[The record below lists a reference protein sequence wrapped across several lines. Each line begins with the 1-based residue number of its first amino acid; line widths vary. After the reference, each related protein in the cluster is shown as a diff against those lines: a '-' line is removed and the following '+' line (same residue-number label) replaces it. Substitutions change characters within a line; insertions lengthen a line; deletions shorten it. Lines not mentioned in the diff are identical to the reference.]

1 MKKRLCTLL
10 LALLMLLSIVPGQCF
25 AEEAGAAAAPAAL
38 APEILFV
45 ECDGNAPPMLLADPS
60 DADVTQ
66 LANQLKTYGIQ
77 QTATYTPAGGTTLT
91 EAEIAALGQDVGRV
105 IVQSGTAAYTWRYTG
120 YTGPD
125 EAGVYTLS
133 FTLVTISDWGAL
145 KERLAAK
152 VAAGAVTI
160 TETITADSELPE
172 KFLASWPASAGQ
184 NATEGNEGQT
194 LTYQGSTAAKQS
206 DGRYVY
212 TLSYNLDT
220 LHKSIASAGAA
231 LRQYMKQRNEA
242 VTIQLKCAASTDDAQ
257 KFMGDIMTEATK
269 HTGESTE
276 GDYLRWQYGGYEG
289 IISMMQSGETT
300 TFTFSYNISY
310 YTTSEQETE
319 MDTFARNFVGSDAI
333 KKAATPY
340 DKIKAIYDW
349 LCTNV
354 VYDYTNLNSP
364 EYMLKH
370 TAYAAAINHTAVC
383 QGYAVLF
390 YRLAL
395 ECGIDARVIAGKG
408 KGANGWED
416 HAWNIVKL
424 GGNYYLLDAT
434 WDAGK
439 TPMYYQYFLKGRDAG
454 LFPNHNPY
462 YNEMV
467 GTQYFGNEYDYTA
480 LGVSSTNYDP
490 QTAVSEQY
498 DLNGGGFD
506 ISDLQCLFEYLSTGT
521 VSSGTIDKTKAD
533 VNKDGQVNILDY
545 QALYEAYKVWV
556 SKAA

>member
-1 MKKRLCTLL
+1 
-10 LALLMLLSIVPGQCF
+10 MLLSIVPGQCF
-25 AEEAGAAAAPAAL
+25 AEEEGAAAAPAAL

-45 ECDGNAPPMLLADPS
+45 ECDGNAPPMLLAGPS

-77 QTATYTPAGGTTLT
+77 QTATYTPAEGTTLT
-91 EAEIAALGQDVGRV
+91 EAEIAALGQDVGRF

-289 IISMMQSGETT
+289 TISMMQSGETT
-300 TFTFSYNISY
+300 IPNFIIV
-310 YTTSEQETE
+310 YTYPKS
-319 MDTFARNFVGSDAI
+319 
-333 KKAATPY
+333 
-340 DKIKAIYDW
+340 
-349 LCTNV
+349 
-354 VYDYTNLNSP
+354 
-364 EYMLKH
+364 
-370 TAYAAAINHTAVC
+370 
-383 QGYAVLF
+383 
-390 YRLAL
+390 
-395 ECGIDARVIAGKG
+395 
-408 KGANGWED
+408 
-416 HAWNIVKL
+416 
-424 GGNYYLLDAT
+424 LD
-434 WDAGK
+434 
-439 TPMYYQYFLKGRDAG
+439 L
-454 LFPNHNPY
+454 
-462 YNEMV
+462 
-467 GTQYFGNEYDYTA
+467 
-480 LGVSSTNYDP
+480 
-490 QTAVSEQY
+490 
-498 DLNGGGFD
+498 
-506 ISDLQCLFEYLSTGT
+506 
-521 VSSGTIDKTKAD
+521 
-533 VNKDGQVNILDY
+533 
-545 QALYEAYKVWV
+545 
-556 SKAA
+556 

>member
-1 MKKRLCTLL
+1 
-10 LALLMLLSIVPGQCF
+10 MLLSIVPGQCF
-25 AEEAGAAAAPAAL
+25 AEEEGAAAAPAAL

-45 ECDGNAPPMLLADPS
+45 ECDGNAPPMLLAGPS

-77 QTATYTPAGGTTLT
+77 QTATYTPAEGTTLT
-91 EAEIAALGQDVGRV
+91 EAEIAALGQDVGGF

-125 EAGVYTLS
+125 EAGVYILS

-206 DGRYVY
+206 DGSYVY

-231 LRQYMKQRNEA
+231 LRQYMKKRNEA

-276 GDYLRWQYGGYEG
+276 GDYLRWQYRGYEG
-289 IISMMQSGETT
+289 TISMMQSGETT

-319 MDTFARNFVGSDAI
+319 MDAFARNFVGSDAI

-340 DKIKAIYDW
+340 DKVKAIYDW

-354 VYDYTNLNSP
+354 VYDHKNLNDHA
-364 EYMLKH
+364 YMLKH

-434 WDAGK
+434 WDATK
-439 TPMYYQYFLKGRDAG
+439 ELYQKPVKYDWFLKGSES
-454 LFPNHNPY
+454 FTSHNP
-462 YNEMV
+462 
-467 GTQYFGNEYDYTA
+467 GTEQDTYDYTA

-506 ISDLQCLFEYLSTGT
+506 ISDLQYLFEYLSTGT
-521 VSSGTIDKTKAD
+521 VSSIDTKKAD

>member
-1 MKKRLCTLL
+1 MKKRLGTLL
-10 LALLMLLSIVPGQCF
+10 LALLMLLSVVPGQCF
-25 AEEAGAAAAPAAL
+25 AEEAAVL
-38 APEILFV
+38 APEVLFV
-45 ECDGNAPPMLLADPS
+45 ECDGNAPPMLLAGPS

-66 LANQLKTYGIQ
+66 LANQLKIYGIQ
-77 QTATYTPAGGTTLT
+77 QTATYTPAEGTTLT
-91 EAEIAALGQDVGRV
+91 EAEIAALGQDVGRF

-133 FTLVTISDWGAL
+133 FTLVTISNWGAL

-206 DGRYVY
+206 DGSYVY

-289 IISMMQSGETT
+289 TISMMQSGETT

-333 KKAATPY
+333 KKAATTY
-340 DKIKAIYDW
+340 DKVKAIYDW

-354 VYDYTNLNSP
+354 VYDHRNLNSP

-434 WDAGK
+434 WDATK
-439 TPMYYQYFLKGRDAG
+439 ELYQKPAKYDWFLKGSES
-454 LFPNHNPY
+454 FTSHNP
-462 YNEMV
+462 
-467 GTQYFGNEYDYTA
+467 GTEQDTYDYTA

-506 ISDLQCLFEYLSTGT
+506 ISDLQYLFEYLSTGT
-521 VSSGTIDKTKAD
+521 VSSIDTKKAD

>member
-1 MKKRLCTLL
+1 MKKRLGTLL

-25 AEEAGAAAAPAAL
+25 AEEAAVLVVPTVFEEIRESLTAPLLYENPQNAESAESTVISALNAAH
-38 APEILFV
+38 
-45 ECDGNAPPMLLADPS
+45 
-60 DADVTQ
+60 DAG
-66 LANQLKTYGIQ
+66 KTSE
-77 QTATYTPAGGTTLT
+77 TVTYTAVNGQSRADAEAFGESIGGNSRCVYTSDNYVDYSCWRMDTCTSAGG
-91 EAEIAALGQDVGRV
+91 
-105 IVQSGTAAYTWRYTG
+105 SNYTMT
-120 YTGPD
+120 
-125 EAGVYTLS
+125 
-133 FTLVTISDWGAL
+133 FKLVTITGWGHIPGNIPANDPRKTVKANGEIPEAFL
-145 KERLAAK
+145 KVYGAMAGSLTK
-152 VAAGAVTI
+152 VSEDQYLTYGLSTYTSNFTYTI
-160 TETITADSELPE
+160 TFAP
-172 KFLASWPASAGQ
+172 
-184 NATEGNEGQT
+184 
-194 LTYQGSTAAKQS
+194 
-206 DGRYVY
+206 
-212 TLSYNLDT
+212 
-220 LHKSIASAGAA
+220 
-231 LRQYMKQRNEA
+231 
-242 VTIQLKCAASTDDAQ
+242 VT
-257 KFMGDIMTEATK
+257 
-269 HTGESTE
+269 
-276 GDYLRWQYGGYEG
+276 
-289 IISMMQSGETT
+289 
-300 TFTFSYNISY
+300 Y
-310 YTTSEQETE
+310 YTTSAQVAAELRTAMKNRKKTVVLYMHPTDGVDLGGVAEAAMAHTGAPTGGDYLKWQYAGYGASALSWSYGGSNPQCFMITYNITGYYTDTTQEYAV
-319 MDTFARNFVGSDAI
+319 DTFVTEFKNSTAI
-333 KKAATPY
+333 QSATDDY
-340 DKIKAIYDW
+340 EKIKAIYDW

-434 WDAGK
+434 WDATK
-439 TPMYYQYFLKGRDAG
+439 ELYQKPAKYDWFLKGSES
-454 LFPNHNPY
+454 FTSHNP
-462 YNEMV
+462 
-467 GTQYFGNEYDYTA
+467 GTEQDTYDYTA

-506 ISDLQCLFEYLSTGT
+506 ISDLQYLFEYLSTGT
-521 VSSGTIDKTKAD
+521 VSSIDTKKAD

>member
-1 MKKRLCTLL
+1 MKKRLGTLL

-45 ECDGNAPPMLLADPS
+45 ECDGNAPPMLLAGPS

-77 QTATYTPAGGTTLT
+77 QTATYTPAEGTTLT
-91 EAEIAALGQDVGRV
+91 EAEIAALGQDVGRF

-152 VAAGAVTI
+152 VAAGTVTI

-206 DGRYVY
+206 NGSYVY

-276 GDYLRWQYGGYEG
+276 GDYLRWQYRGYEG
-289 IISMMQSGETT
+289 TISMMQSGETT

-319 MDTFARNFVGSDAI
+319 MDAFARNFVGSDAL

-340 DKIKAIYDW
+340 EKVKAIYDW

-354 VYDYTNLNSP
+354 VYDHKNLNDHA
-364 EYMLKH
+364 YMLKH

-408 KGANGWED
+408 EGAKGWED

-434 WDAGK
+434 WDATK
-439 TPMYYQYFLKGRDAG
+439 ELYQKPAKYDWFLKGSES
-454 LFPNHNPY
+454 FTSHNP
-462 YNEMV
+462 
-467 GTQYFGNEYDYTA
+467 GTEQDTYDYTA
-480 LGVSSTNYDP
+480 LGVSSSNYDP
-490 QTAVSEQY
+490 KTAVSEQY

-506 ISDLQCLFEYLSTGT
+506 ISDLQCLFEHL
-521 VSSGTIDKTKAD
+521 SGTLAETIDMEKAD
-533 VNKDGQVNILDY
+533 VNGDGQVNILDY

>member
-1 MKKRLCTLL
+1 M
-10 LALLMLLSIVPGQCF
+10 
-25 AEEAGAAAAPAAL
+25 
-38 APEILFV
+38 
-45 ECDGNAPPMLLADPS
+45 
-60 DADVTQ
+60 
-66 LANQLKTYGIQ
+66 
-77 QTATYTPAGGTTLT
+77 T
-91 EAEIAALGQDVGRV
+91 EAEIAALGQDVGRF

-152 VAAGAVTI
+152 VAAGTVTI

-206 DGRYVY
+206 DGSYVY

-276 GDYLRWQYGGYEG
+276 GDYLRWQYRGYEG
-289 IISMMQSGETT
+289 TISMMQSGETT

-340 DKIKAIYDW
+340 DKVKAIYDW

-354 VYDYTNLNSP
+354 VYDDTNLNSP

-408 KGANGWED
+408 EGAKGWED

-467 GTQYFGNEYDYTA
+467 GTQYFGDEYDYTD
-480 LGVSSTNYDP
+480 LGVSSSNYDP
-490 QTAVSEQY
+490 KTAVSEQY

-521 VSSGTIDKTKAD
+521 VSSIDTKKAD
-533 VNKDGQVNILDY
+533 VNGDGQVNILDY

>member
-25 AEEAGAAAAPAAL
+25 AEEEGVAAAPAAL

-45 ECDGNAPPMLLADPS
+45 ECDGNAPPMLLAGPS

-77 QTATYTPAGGTTLT
+77 QTATYTPAEGTTLT
-91 EAEIAALGQDVGRV
+91 EAEIAALGQDVGRF

-206 DGRYVY
+206 DGSYVY

-289 IISMMQSGETT
+289 TISMMQSGETT

-340 DKIKAIYDW
+340 DKVKAIYDW

-434 WDAGK
+434 WDATK
-439 TPMYYQYFLKGRDAG
+439 ELYQKPAKYDWFLKGSES
-454 LFPNHNPY
+454 FTSHNP
-462 YNEMV
+462 
-467 GTQYFGNEYDYTA
+467 GTEQDTYDYTA
-480 LGVSSTNYDP
+480 LGISSTNYDP

-506 ISDLQCLFEYLSTGT
+506 ISDLQYLFEYLSTGK
-521 VSSGTIDKTKAD
+521 VSSGTIDTTKAD

>member
-1 MKKRLCTLL
+1 MKKRLGTLL

-25 AEEAGAAAAPAAL
+25 AEEAAVLVVPTVFEEIRESFTAPLLYENQQNAESAESTVISALNAAHDAGKTSETVTYAA
-38 APEILFV
+38 V
-45 ECDGNAPPMLLADPS
+45 NGQS
-60 DADVTQ
+60 RADVE
-66 LANQLKTYGIQ
+66 AFGESI
-77 QTATYTPAGGTTLT
+77 GGN
-91 EAEIAALGQDVGRV
+91 
-105 IVQSGTAAYTWRYTG
+105 SSC
-120 YTGPD
+120 
-125 EAGVYTLS
+125 VYTS
-133 FTLVTISDWGAL
+133 DNYADYSCWRMDNCTFAEGSYTMTFTLVTITGWGYIPGHIPADDPKTTVQANGEIPEAFL
-145 KERLAAK
+145 EVYGAMAGSLTKVSENQYLTYGLSTYTSNFTYTITFAPVTYYTTSAQ
-152 VAAGAVTI
+152 VAA
-160 TETITADSELPE
+160 ELRTAMKNRE
-172 KFLASWPASAGQ
+172 KTVVLYMHPTDGVDLGGVA
-184 NATEGNEGQT
+184 E
-194 LTYQGSTAAKQS
+194 AAM
-206 DGRYVY
+206 
-212 TLSYNLDT
+212 
-220 LHKSIASAGAA
+220 A
-231 LRQYMKQRNEA
+231 
-242 VTIQLKCAASTDDAQ
+242 
-257 KFMGDIMTEATK
+257 
-269 HTGESTE
+269 HTGAPTE
-276 GDYLRWQYGGYEG
+276 GDYLKWQYAGYGASTLSWSYGGSNPQCFM
-289 IISMMQSGETT
+289 IT
-300 TFTFSYNISY
+300 YNITGY
-310 YTTSEQETE
+310 YTDTTQEYAV
-319 MDTFARNFVGSDAI
+319 DTFVTEFKNSTAI
-333 KKAATPY
+333 QSATDDY
-340 DKIKAIYDW
+340 EKVKAIYDW

-434 WDAGK
+434 WDATK
-439 TPMYYQYFLKGRDAG
+439 ELYQKPAKYDWFLKGSES
-454 LFPNHNPY
+454 FTSHNP
-462 YNEMV
+462 
-467 GTQYFGNEYDYTA
+467 GTEQDTYDYTA

-506 ISDLQCLFEYLSTGT
+506 ISDLQYLFEYLSTGK
-521 VSSGTIDKTKAD
+521 VSSGTIDTTKTD

>member
-25 AEEAGAAAAPAAL
+25 AEEAAVLVVPTVFEEIRESLTAPLLYENPQNAESAESTVISALNAAH
-38 APEILFV
+38 
-45 ECDGNAPPMLLADPS
+45 
-60 DADVTQ
+60 DAG
-66 LANQLKTYGIQ
+66 KTSE
-77 QTATYTPAGGTTLT
+77 TVTYTAVNGQSRADAEAFGESIGGNSRCVYTSDNYVDYSCWRMDTCTSAGG
-91 EAEIAALGQDVGRV
+91 
-105 IVQSGTAAYTWRYTG
+105 SNYTMT
-120 YTGPD
+120 
-125 EAGVYTLS
+125 
-133 FTLVTISDWGAL
+133 FKLVTITGWGHIPGNIPANDPRKTVKANGEIPEAFL
-145 KERLAAK
+145 KVYGAMAGSLTKVSEDQYLTYGLSTYTSNFTYTITFAPVTYYTTSAQ
-152 VAAGAVTI
+152 VAA
-160 TETITADSELPE
+160 ELRTAMKNRKKTVVLYMHPTDGVDLGGVAE
-172 KFLASWPASAGQ
+172 
-184 NATEGNEGQT
+184 
-194 LTYQGSTAAKQS
+194 AAM
-206 DGRYVY
+206 
-212 TLSYNLDT
+212 
-220 LHKSIASAGAA
+220 A
-231 LRQYMKQRNEA
+231 
-242 VTIQLKCAASTDDAQ
+242 
-257 KFMGDIMTEATK
+257 
-269 HTGESTE
+269 HTGAPTE
-276 GDYLRWQYGGYEG
+276 GDYLKWQYAGYGASALSWSYGGSNPQCFM
-289 IISMMQSGETT
+289 IT
-300 TFTFSYNISY
+300 YNITGY
-310 YTTSEQETE
+310 YTDTTQEYAV
-319 MDTFARNFVGSDAI
+319 DTFVTEFKNSTAI
-333 KKAATPY
+333 QSATDDY
-340 DKIKAIYDW
+340 EKIKAIYDW

-434 WDAGK
+434 WDATK
-439 TPMYYQYFLKGRDAG
+439 ELYQKPAKYDWFLKGSES
-454 LFPNHNPY
+454 FTSHNP
-462 YNEMV
+462 
-467 GTQYFGNEYDYTA
+467 GTEQDTYDYTA

-506 ISDLQCLFEYLSTGT
+506 ISDLQYLFEYLSTGT
-521 VSSGTIDKTKAD
+521 VSSIDTKKAD

>member
-1 MKKRLCTLL
+1 
-10 LALLMLLSIVPGQCF
+10 MLLSIVPGQCF

-45 ECDGNAPPMLLADPS
+45 ECDGNAPPMLLAGPS

-66 LANQLKTYGIQ
+66 LANQLKIYGIQ

-184 NATEGNEGQT
+184 NATEGNEGKT

-340 DKIKAIYDW
+340 DKVKAIYDW

-434 WDAGK
+434 WDATK
-439 TPMYYQYFLKGRDAG
+439 ELYQKPAKYDWFLKGSES
-454 LFPNHNPY
+454 FTSHNP
-462 YNEMV
+462 
-467 GTQYFGNEYDYTA
+467 GTEQDTYDYTA

-506 ISDLQCLFEYLSTGT
+506 ISDLQYLFEYLSTGT

-556 SKAA
+556 SEAA

>member
-25 AEEAGAAAAPAAL
+25 AEEEGAAAAPAAL

-45 ECDGNAPPMLLADPS
+45 ECDGNAPPMLLAGPS

-77 QTATYTPAGGTTLT
+77 QTATYTPAEGTTLT
-91 EAEIAALGQDVGRV
+91 EAEIAALGQDVGGF

-125 EAGVYTLS
+125 EAGVYILS

-206 DGRYVY
+206 DGSYVY

-231 LRQYMKQRNEA
+231 LRQYMKKRNEA

-276 GDYLRWQYGGYEG
+276 GDYLRWQYRGYEG
-289 IISMMQSGETT
+289 TISMMQSGETT

-319 MDTFARNFVGSDAI
+319 MDAFARNFVGSDAI

-340 DKIKAIYDW
+340 DKVKAIYDW

-354 VYDYTNLNSP
+354 VYDHKNLNDHA
-364 EYMLKH
+364 YMLKH

-434 WDAGK
+434 WDATK
-439 TPMYYQYFLKGRDAG
+439 ELYQKPVKYDWFLKGSES
-454 LFPNHNPY
+454 FTSHNP
-462 YNEMV
+462 
-467 GTQYFGNEYDYTA
+467 GTEQDTYDYTA

-506 ISDLQCLFEYLSTGT
+506 ISDLQYLFEYLSTGT
-521 VSSGTIDKTKAD
+521 VSSIDTKKAD

>member
-1 MKKRLCTLL
+1 MKKRLGTLL

-25 AEEAGAAAAPAAL
+25 AEEAAVLVVPTVFEEIRESLTAPLLYENPQNAESAESTVISALNAAH
-38 APEILFV
+38 
-45 ECDGNAPPMLLADPS
+45 
-60 DADVTQ
+60 DAG
-66 LANQLKTYGIQ
+66 KTSE
-77 QTATYTPAGGTTLT
+77 TVTYTAVNGQSRADAEAFGESIGGNSRCVYTSDNYVDYSCWRMDTCTSAGG
-91 EAEIAALGQDVGRV
+91 
-105 IVQSGTAAYTWRYTG
+105 SNYTMT
-120 YTGPD
+120 
-125 EAGVYTLS
+125 
-133 FTLVTISDWGAL
+133 FKLVTITGWGHIPGNIPANDPRKTVKANGEIPEAFL
-145 KERLAAK
+145 KVYGAMAGSLTKVSEDQYLTYGLSTYTSNFTYTITFAPVTYYTTSAQ
-152 VAAGAVTI
+152 VAA
-160 TETITADSELPE
+160 ELCTAMKNRKKTVVLYMHPTDGVDLGGVAE
-172 KFLASWPASAGQ
+172 
-184 NATEGNEGQT
+184 
-194 LTYQGSTAAKQS
+194 AAM
-206 DGRYVY
+206 
-212 TLSYNLDT
+212 
-220 LHKSIASAGAA
+220 A
-231 LRQYMKQRNEA
+231 
-242 VTIQLKCAASTDDAQ
+242 
-257 KFMGDIMTEATK
+257 
-269 HTGESTE
+269 HTGAPTE
-276 GDYLRWQYGGYEG
+276 GDYLKWQYAGYGASALSWSYGGSNPQCFM
-289 IISMMQSGETT
+289 IT
-300 TFTFSYNISY
+300 YNITGY
-310 YTTSEQETE
+310 YTDTTQEYAV
-319 MDTFARNFVGSDAI
+319 DTFVTEFKNSTAI
-333 KKAATPY
+333 QSATDDY
-340 DKIKAIYDW
+340 EKIKAIYDW

-434 WDAGK
+434 WDATK
-439 TPMYYQYFLKGRDAG
+439 ELYQKPAKYDWFLKGSES
-454 LFPNHNPY
+454 FTSHNP
-462 YNEMV
+462 
-467 GTQYFGNEYDYTA
+467 GTEQDTYDYTA

-506 ISDLQCLFEYLSTGT
+506 ISDLQYLFEYLSTGT
-521 VSSGTIDKTKAD
+521 VSSIDTKKAD

>member
-25 AEEAGAAAAPAAL
+25 AEEAAVL
-38 APEILFV
+38 APEVLFV
-45 ECDGNAPPMLLADPS
+45 ECDGNAPPMLLAGPS

-66 LANQLKTYGIQ
+66 LANQLKIYGIQ
-77 QTATYTPAGGTTLT
+77 QTATYTPAEGTTLT
-91 EAEIAALGQDVGRV
+91 EAEIAALGQDVGRF

-120 YTGPD
+120 YTGPN

-152 VAAGAVTI
+152 VAAGAVAI

-172 KFLASWPASAGQ
+172 KFLASWPASVGQ

-276 GDYLRWQYGGYEG
+276 GDYLRWQYRGYEG
-289 IISMMQSGETT
+289 TISMMQSGETT

-340 DKIKAIYDW
+340 DKVKAIYDW

-354 VYDYTNLNSP
+354 VYDHKNLNDHA
-364 EYMLKH
+364 YMLKH

-434 WDAGK
+434 WDATK
-439 TPMYYQYFLKGRDAG
+439 ELYQKPAKYDWFLKGSES
-454 LFPNHNPY
+454 FTSHNP
-462 YNEMV
+462 
-467 GTQYFGNEYDYTA
+467 GTEQDTYDYTA

-506 ISDLQCLFEYLSTGT
+506 ISDLQYLFEYLSTGK

-556 SKAA
+556 SKTA

>member
-1 MKKRLCTLL
+1 MKKRLGTLL

-25 AEEAGAAAAPAAL
+25 AEEAAVLVVPTVFEEIRESLTAPLLYENPQNAESAESTVISALNAAH
-38 APEILFV
+38 
-45 ECDGNAPPMLLADPS
+45 
-60 DADVTQ
+60 DAG
-66 LANQLKTYGIQ
+66 KTSE
-77 QTATYTPAGGTTLT
+77 TVTYTAVNGQSRADAEAFGESIGGNSRCVYTSDNYVDYSCWRMDTCTSAGG
-91 EAEIAALGQDVGRV
+91 
-105 IVQSGTAAYTWRYTG
+105 SNYTMT
-120 YTGPD
+120 
-125 EAGVYTLS
+125 
-133 FTLVTISDWGAL
+133 FKLVTITGWGHIPGNIPANDPRKTVKANGEIPEAFL
-145 KERLAAK
+145 KVYGAMAGSLTKVSEDQCLTYGLSTYTSNFTYTITFAPVTYYTTSAQ
-152 VAAGAVTI
+152 VAA
-160 TETITADSELPE
+160 ELRTAMKNRKKTVVLYMHPTDGVDLGGVAE
-172 KFLASWPASAGQ
+172 
-184 NATEGNEGQT
+184 
-194 LTYQGSTAAKQS
+194 AAM
-206 DGRYVY
+206 
-212 TLSYNLDT
+212 
-220 LHKSIASAGAA
+220 A
-231 LRQYMKQRNEA
+231 
-242 VTIQLKCAASTDDAQ
+242 
-257 KFMGDIMTEATK
+257 
-269 HTGESTE
+269 HTGAPTE
-276 GDYLRWQYGGYEG
+276 GDYLKWQYAGYGASALSWSYGGSNPQCFM
-289 IISMMQSGETT
+289 IT
-300 TFTFSYNISY
+300 YNITGY
-310 YTTSEQETE
+310 YTDTTQEYAV
-319 MDTFARNFVGSDAI
+319 DTFVTEFKNSTAI
-333 KKAATPY
+333 QSATDDY
-340 DKIKAIYDW
+340 EKIKAIYDW

-434 WDAGK
+434 WDATK
-439 TPMYYQYFLKGRDAG
+439 ELYQKPAKYDWFLKGSES
-454 LFPNHNPY
+454 FTSHNP
-462 YNEMV
+462 
-467 GTQYFGNEYDYTA
+467 GTEQDTYDYTA

-506 ISDLQCLFEYLSTGT
+506 ISDLQYLFEYLSTGT
-521 VSSGTIDKTKAD
+521 VSSIDTKKAD

>member
-1 MKKRLCTLL
+1 M
-10 LALLMLLSIVPGQCF
+10 
-25 AEEAGAAAAPAAL
+25 
-38 APEILFV
+38 
-45 ECDGNAPPMLLADPS
+45 
-60 DADVTQ
+60 
-66 LANQLKTYGIQ
+66 
-77 QTATYTPAGGTTLT
+77 T
-91 EAEIAALGQDVGRV
+91 EAEIAALGQDVGRF

-152 VAAGAVTI
+152 VAAGTVTI
-160 TETITADSELPE
+160 IETITADSELPE

-206 DGRYVY
+206 DGSYVY

-276 GDYLRWQYGGYEG
+276 GDYLRWQYRGYEG
-289 IISMMQSGETT
+289 TISMMQSGETT

-310 YTTSEQETE
+310 YTTSEQESE

-340 DKIKAIYDW
+340 DKVKAIYDW

-354 VYDYTNLNSP
+354 VYDHTNLNSP

-370 TAYAAAINHTAVC
+370 TAYAAAIHHTAVC

-408 KGANGWED
+408 EGANGWED

-434 WDAGK
+434 WDATK
-439 TPMYYQYFLKGRDAG
+439 ELYQKPAKYDWFLKGSES
-454 LFPNHNPY
+454 FTSHNP
-462 YNEMV
+462 
-467 GTQYFGNEYDYTA
+467 GTEQDTYDYTA
-480 LGVSSTNYDP
+480 LGVSSSNYDP
-490 QTAVSEQY
+490 KTAASEQY

-506 ISDLQCLFEYLSTGT
+506 ISDLQYLFEYLSTGT
-521 VSSGTIDKTKAD
+521 VSSIDTKKAD

>member
-1 MKKRLCTLL
+1 MKKQLGTLL

-25 AEEAGAAAAPAAL
+25 AEEAAVLVVPTVFEEIRESLTAPLLYENPQNAESAESTVISALNAAH
-38 APEILFV
+38 
-45 ECDGNAPPMLLADPS
+45 
-60 DADVTQ
+60 DAG
-66 LANQLKTYGIQ
+66 KTSE
-77 QTATYTPAGGTTLT
+77 TVTYTAVNGQSRADAEAFGESIGGNSRCVYTSDNYVDYSCWRMDTCTSAGG
-91 EAEIAALGQDVGRV
+91 
-105 IVQSGTAAYTWRYTG
+105 SNYTMT
-120 YTGPD
+120 
-125 EAGVYTLS
+125 
-133 FTLVTISDWGAL
+133 FKLVTITGWGHIPGNIPANDPRKTVKANGEIPEAFL
-145 KERLAAK
+145 KVYGAMAGSLTKVSEDQYLTYGLSTYTSNFTYTITFAPVTYYTTSAQ
-152 VAAGAVTI
+152 VAA
-160 TETITADSELPE
+160 ELRTAMKNRKKTVVLYMHPTDGVDLGGVAE
-172 KFLASWPASAGQ
+172 
-184 NATEGNEGQT
+184 
-194 LTYQGSTAAKQS
+194 AAM
-206 DGRYVY
+206 
-212 TLSYNLDT
+212 
-220 LHKSIASAGAA
+220 A
-231 LRQYMKQRNEA
+231 
-242 VTIQLKCAASTDDAQ
+242 
-257 KFMGDIMTEATK
+257 
-269 HTGESTE
+269 HTGAPTE
-276 GDYLRWQYGGYEG
+276 GDYLKWQYAGYGASALSWSHGGSNPQCFM
-289 IISMMQSGETT
+289 IT
-300 TFTFSYNISY
+300 YNITGY
-310 YTTSEQETE
+310 YTDTTQEYAV
-319 MDTFARNFVGSDAI
+319 DTFVTEFKNSTAI
-333 KKAATPY
+333 QSATDDY
-340 DKIKAIYDW
+340 EKIKAIYDW

-434 WDAGK
+434 WDATK
-439 TPMYYQYFLKGRDAG
+439 ELYQKPAKYDWFLKGSES
-454 LFPNHNPY
+454 FTSHNP
-462 YNEMV
+462 
-467 GTQYFGNEYDYTA
+467 GTEQDTYDYTA

-506 ISDLQCLFEYLSTGT
+506 ISDLQYLFEYLSTGT
-521 VSSGTIDKTKAD
+521 VSSIDTKKAD